1 ALNLD
6 QTDADRLLLLTI
18 EHGDIEGMKLAL
30 ESGADAAAL
39 AANGWSALML
49 AALAGN
55 EAVLDLLIRELKR
68 GDADSLEIER
78 TRTVG
83 DDRFDVI
90 IAALVGEG
98 GGPEPKHEK
107 VATLIGKLRTELFG
121 GRFAED

>member
-1 ALNLD
+1 
-6 QTDADRLLLLTI
+6 
-18 EHGDIEGMKLAL
+18 
-30 ESGADAAAL
+30 SGANAAAL

-55 EAVLDLLIRELKR
+55 EAVLDLLMRELKR

-98 GGPEPKHEK
+98 GGPEPKHDK

-121 GRFAED
+121 GRFPDDQLRRYRFVAERMG